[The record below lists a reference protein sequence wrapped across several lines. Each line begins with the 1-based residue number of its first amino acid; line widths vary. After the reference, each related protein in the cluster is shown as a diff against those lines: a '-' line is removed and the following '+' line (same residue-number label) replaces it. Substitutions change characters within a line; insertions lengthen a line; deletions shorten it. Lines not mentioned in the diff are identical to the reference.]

1 MKYKMIA
8 FFLVLTLMSW
18 AQTATQNNPTPA
30 PEQKGDQAKASCP
43 CCDATA
49 QTKDQHAG
57 CMRNA
62 SSKDGGGKMAC
73 CSDKG
78 TTCCGKDGKSCKRSD
93 KATTAC
99 CSECNERDKACC
111 AMGEHT
117 KTTAMNCCGT
127 QWPCTPAIT
136 AS

>member
-78 TTCCGKDGKSCKRSD
+78 TTCCGRMASPARE
-93 KATTAC
+93 ATKLRRPAAPSATSVIRPAAPWG
-99 CSECNERDKACC
+99 N
-111 AMGEHT
+111 
-117 KTTAMNCCGT
+117 
-127 QWPCTPAIT
+127 TPRRQP
-136 AS
+136 